1 MMTNREKHLDEILAV
16 QHWGNFNGEIR
27 GCGNCPECDFN
38 DGSNIFHCKKARLA
52 WLRAEADEEPK
63 VDWSKVPVDT
73 PVYVRD
79 REDQD
84 WKPRYF
90 AKYEGGLVYAWDGGT
105 TSWST
110 NGSTM
115 YWNCARLAKEDDNGN
130 NRGNEA

>member
-1 MMTNREKHLDEILAV
+1 MTNREKHLDEILAV

-90 AKYEGGLVYAWDGGT
+90 AKYEGGLVYVWDGGT

>member
-1 MMTNREKHLDEILAV
+1 MTNREKYMDEILAV

>member
-1 MMTNREKHLDEILAV
+1 MTNMEKYLDEILAGSL
-16 QHWGNFNGEIR
+16 WGVFEDGL
-27 GCGNCPECDFN
+27 CPCDLHSCSGCDFDDSEAN
-38 DGSNIFHCKKARLA
+38 CTTARLK
-52 WLRAEADEEPK
+52 WLRAEADAEPK

-73 PVYVRD
+73 RIWVRD

-90 AKYEGGLVYAWDGGT
+90 AKYEDGLVHAWDGGT

-115 YWNCARLAKEDDNGN
+115 CWNYARLAKEDD
-130 NRGNEA
+130 EA